1 MRYRNVV
8 TGAEFVSKSKISAP
22 DWIAVGAEA
31 PIKAESDPVV
41 VDPVKE
47 DPVKEDPKSAPKKTA
62 TKKAAPKKKGAK
74 K

>member
-8 TGAEFVSKSKISAP
+8 TGAEFVSQCKISAP
-22 DWIAVGAEA
+22 DWVAVGAEA
-31 PIKAESDPVV
+31 PIKADPDPVV

-47 DPVKEDPKSAPKKTA
+47 DPVKEDPAPAPKKTVA
-62 TKKAAPKKKGAK
+62 KKTAAKKKGAK